1 MTDAS
6 PTALLPRASSQQQS
20 LLAGMRAHLLDVLRA
35 EHARDVYVFHLVP
48 EIAATVA
55 GADLPGLLAQP
66 GVRAIE
72 LDQWHRL
79 VPTSGAASVAHGAAS
94 VAHAAAA
101 AGTGPNG
108 VRRVVDVA
116 QTVEPESFDLTG
128 AQVAQAHGYDGA
140 GVRVAIIDSGIDV
153 TQPDLAG
160 LLATDAH
167 GAPLRVDFTGTD
179 LQDTVG
185 HGTACASLIAAQ
197 GRVLY
202 TADTL
207 FQARSAPPQIYP
219 VPTGPQIVYRSHF
232 HVYGMARGVRL
243 LSAKIFDTRVPN
255 GGGYDSWIVR
265 AIEWAVDHHADVIS
279 ESFGGTSVPSNG
291 TDAVAQA
298 DEAAVRAGITV
309 VAANGNTGPGQTTV
323 GSPADAPG
331 VIAAGASTDYR
342 HFGQTG
348 VLAQFGRTTSDNVAS
363 FTSRGPTTDGRPRPD
378 LVAPGAF
385 SWALFPMKKSED
397 GPEHPPY
404 DVGTFGGTSM
414 ATPVTAGGAALVIEA
429 FRKAHG
435 GASPSPAL
443 VRSILMSSAHDLG
456 YPAFDQGAGRLDAW
470 EAVQTAVHSG
480 PAFLL
485 RPNSLA
491 ISGPVAAPFHA
502 AFTLTNAGNTVQRYT
517 MDAVHSHLA
526 GIEGWEGTIRDA
538 ALAPFHFTVRPG
550 LERIVG
556 AVYWNSADR
565 FLVKGKSNAVFMRV
579 ALYDPLGRFA
589 NFSNGQGSGFAQADV
604 VHPMPGTWTLV
615 VSERGRMDPAGIR
628 HFTRERFQARLFT
641 YVSQPYGTFSPT
653 AVTLGPGQSA
663 PITFAGRTPVTPGA
677 DAVTVHV
684 HGDHTAVLPVALT
697 SYITLYGSS
706 ARFGGTFTGPSN
718 DYYSLSNE
726 NKVFSLNVPPG
737 THALNIALTW
747 PHPGYGVVLLLM
759 DPSGEIVDGQF
770 NGIGNGNPT
779 GPFDLST
786 RYLQAIWSNP
796 TPGRWQ
802 IIVMDA
808 IFAGHQAAE
817 PFRGRVTLGDNL
829 VRPRALTRTVVPGD
843 TFDINL
849 QVRNASGPNVAEGYI
864 GYATTDSYS
873 KIPLGTISGPFGN
886 SSHIAG
892 SDVYTYK
899 TRFVPPG
906 TRTVVSSV
914 AVIHPSVAADL
925 AFADPIG
932 FARAEGE
939 PALVRIGGQTYQG
952 SSATVTGSELPIG
965 PWFAEVTLRHPNT
978 HVHASIV
985 ARSYADALTPLSWIT
1000 FDHGL
1005 QNGRITGGQP
1015 LILLPGQ
1022 HDVLHASATVP
1033 LSMQPGTYHVRLFV
1047 YTVFGD
1053 QVAQVPL
1060 TVVVEARTGTEP
1072 S

>member
-1 MTDAS
+1 V
-6 PTALLPRASSQQQS
+6 
-20 LLAGMRAHLLDVLRA
+20 RAHLLAVLRA
-35 EHARDVYVFHLVP
+35 EHARDVYAFHLVP
-48 EIAATVA
+48 QIAATVP
-55 GADLPGLLAQP
+55 GADLPRLLAQP
-66 GVRAIE
+66 GVRAIV

-79 VPTSGAASVAHGAAS
+79 APTSGLAGVARA
-94 VAHAAAA
+94 VAA
-101 AGTGPNG
+101 AGTGPHG

-128 AQVAQAHGYDGA
+128 AHLAQAHGYDGT
-140 GVRVAIIDSGIDV
+140 GVRVAIIDSGIDI

-167 GAPLRVDFTGTD
+167 GRPLRVDFTGTD

-185 HGTACASLIAAQ
+185 HGTACAGLIAAQ
-197 GRVLY
+197 GRVRY

-219 VPTGPQIVYRSHF
+219 VPTGPQLVYRSHF
-232 HVYGMARGVRL
+232 HVHGMAPGVRL
-243 LSAKIFDTRVPN
+243 LAAKIFDTRVPN
-255 GGGYDSWIVR
+255 EGGFASWIVR
-265 AIEWAVDHHADVIS
+265 AIEWAVDHHADIIS

-291 TDAVAQA
+291 TDPISRA
-298 DEAAVRAGITV
+298 DEAAVRAGVTV
-309 VAANGNTGPGQTTV
+309 VAANGNEGPGQSTV
-323 GSPADAPG
+323 GSPADARG

-348 VLAQFGRTTSDNVAS
+348 FLAQFGRTTSDNIAS

-397 GPEHPPY
+397 GPDHPPY

-429 FRKAHG
+429 FRKVHG
-435 GASPSPAL
+435 GVSPAPAL
-443 VRSILMSSAHDLG
+443 VRSILMSSARDLG
-456 YPAFDQGAGRLDAW
+456 YPASDQGAGRLDAW

-491 ISGPVAAPFHA
+491 ISGPVAAPFQA
-502 AFTLTNAGNTVQRYT
+502 AFTITNVGNTVQRYSV
-517 MDAVHSHLA
+517 DAARSQLI
-526 GIEGWEGTIRDA
+526 GIERWGGTIRGT
-538 ALAPFHFTVRPG
+538 ALAPFHVTVRPG

-565 FLVKGKSNAVFMRV
+565 FLVKGKSDAVFMRV
-579 ALYDPLGRFA
+579 ALYDPRGRFA
-589 NFSNGQGSGFAQADV
+589 NYSYGQGSGFAQTEVA
-604 VHPMPGTWTLV
+604 HPMPGTWTLV
-615 VSERGRMDPAGIR
+615 VSENGRKDPAGHR
-628 HFTRERFQARLFT
+628 HFTPERFQARLFT
-641 YVSQPYGTFSPT
+641 YVSQPYGSFSPA

-663 PITFAGRTPVTPGA
+663 PITLAGRTPVTPGS
-677 DAVTVHV
+677 DVVTVHV
-684 HGDHTAVLPVALT
+684 HGDHTAALPVALT
-697 SYITLYGSS
+697 SYITLTGSS
-706 ARFGGTFTGPSN
+706 APFGGAFTGPSN
-718 DYYSLSNE
+718 DYFSLSNE
-726 NKVFSLNVPPG
+726 NKVFSVNVPPG
-737 THALNIALTW
+737 TRALTVALSW
-747 PHPGYGVVLLLM
+747 PHAGYGVVLLLM

-770 NGIGNGNPT
+770 NGIGNGNPN

-808 IFAGHQAAE
+808 IFAGRQPAE
-817 PFRGRVTLGDNL
+817 PFRGRITLDDQL
-829 VRPRALTRTVVPGD
+829 ARPLALTRTVVPGD
-843 TFDINL
+843 TFDINVQL
-849 QVRNASGPNVAEGYI
+849 RNKSGPNVAEGYI
-864 GYATTDSYS
+864 GYATADSYS
-873 KIPLGTISGPFGN
+873 KIPLGTLSGPFGN

-892 SDVYTYK
+892 SDVYTF
-899 TRFVPPG
+899 TTGFVPPG
-906 TRTVVSSV
+906 TRMIVSSV

-925 AFADPIG
+925 ALADPIG
-932 FARAEGE
+932 FARAAGE

-952 SSATVTGSELPIG
+952 SSARVTGSELPIG
-965 PWFAEVTLRHPNT
+965 RWSATVTLRHPGVHT
-978 HVHASIV
+978 HAALVGA
-985 ARSYADALTPLSWIT
+985 SYAYALTPLSWIT

-1005 QNGRITGGQP
+1005 RQGRITGGQP

-1022 HDVLHASATVP
+1022 QDVLHASATVP
-1033 LSMQPGTYHVRLFV
+1033 LSMPPGTYHVRLFV

-1053 QVAQVPL
+1053 QVAQIPL
-1060 TVVVEARTGTEP
+1060 TVVVEARTGVEP